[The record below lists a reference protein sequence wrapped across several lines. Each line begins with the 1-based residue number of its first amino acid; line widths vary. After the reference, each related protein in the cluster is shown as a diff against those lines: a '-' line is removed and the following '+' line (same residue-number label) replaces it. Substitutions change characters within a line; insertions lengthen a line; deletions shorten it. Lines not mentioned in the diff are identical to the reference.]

1 MRDGE
6 GSDQEDDEFNL
17 VTEKETPFS
26 RVLLMSINLEAWTS
40 FISQSGENQD
50 KFIENLSKSKEA
62 ATTSLIRN
70 QADQHSSQFNKI
82 DRNIKTVLKS
92 REASLDYVEK
102 YECELIAKLIA
113 EDEDENEEKMSS
125 YLIEDVTCSFER
137 MILHGVCQFYSLE
150 SKSVKSWGKVGVVV
164 ACPARPEKAEP
175 KLLSAYLR
183 NNFYKVNQ
191 RAVSCC

>member
-26 RVLLMSINLEAWTS
+26 RVFLMSINLEAWTS
-40 FISQSGENQD
+40 FICQSGENQD
-50 KFIENLSKSKEA
+50 KYIENLSKSKEA

-70 QADQHSSQFNKI
+70 KADQHSSQFNKI

-102 YECELIAKLIA
+102 YEC
-113 EDEDENEEKMSS
+113 
-125 YLIEDVTCSFER
+125 
-137 MILHGVCQFYSLE
+137 
-150 SKSVKSWGKVGVVV
+150 
-164 ACPARPEKAEP
+164 
-175 KLLSAYLR
+175 
-183 NNFYKVNQ
+183 
-191 RAVSCC
+191 